1 MSHFCKHKTR
11 YKSFLIVLLSFVFIG
26 GYGCSDASTMEQQD
40 TLVTDSSNMKTELAE
55 PESFQSDSETNED
68 KANEDGFVLI
78 VPGVR
83 ESVTLA
89 PDADMNEVLPLLGDA
104 YSYYEAPSCAFRGL
118 DKIYTYNDFEI
129 DTYPDGE
136 TDRIYLITLLSDLIG
151 TPEGL
156 MIGLPEADIIALYG
170 EPQEIKGNEYMYQKG
185 KSKIGVVAKDGYVA
199 AITYYSKVQ

>member
-1 MSHFCKHKTR
+1 MSHFCKHKTW

-40 TLVTDSSNMKTELAE
+40 TSVTDSINTE
-55 PESFQSDSETNED
+55 PELLQSDAGTVEE
-68 KANEDGFVLI
+68 KANADGFVLI

-83 ESVTLA
+83 ESVTLS
-89 PDADMNEVLPLLGDA
+89 PDVDMNEVLRLLGDA
-104 YSYYEAPSCAFRGL
+104 YSYYEAPSCAFHGL

-156 MIGLPEADIIALYG
+156 MIGLPEADIVALYG
-170 EPQEIKGNEYMYQKG
+170 EPQEKKGNEYMYQKG
-185 KSKIGVVAKDGYVA
+185 KSKLGVVAKDGYVV
-199 AITYYSKVQ
+199 AITYYSTVQ